1 MPHIRTN
8 ITHVQRA
15 SQTYLPSLINQ
26 QPSTNLQRN
35 ELKLPNSFCTFMK
48 ALSQI
53 LAFLKETQ
61 ALTDKNLD
69 VALIAQIKGFEK
81 IGLLEEND
89 DTEYIGFIPT
99 ENNNDIIC
107 SNVDISDHI
116 NIEELKAA
124 LDFIDELEVMA
135 YKDGLELLSHILLF
149 GLIAPCSFIF
159 KCIKAPCLEWTS
171 FYGSPNSTKT
181 SSSKVVLALDGHEND
196 QDYNVNMQH
205 VRSSLVN
212 SRLHNN
218 FLEHSCIV

>member
-8 ITHVQRA
+8 ITHVHRA

-35 ELKLPNSFCTFMK
+35 ELKLPNSFCTFTK

-89 DTEYIGFIPT
+89 DTDYIGFLPT
-99 ENNNDIIC
+99 ENNNGIIC

-124 LDFIDELEVMA
+124 LDFIDKLAVMA
-135 YKDGLELLSHILLF
+135 YKDRLELLSHILLF

-181 SSSKVVLALDGHEND
+181 SSNKVVLALDGHEND

-218 FLEHSCIV
+218 FLEHSCLV